1 MPPRVALRGRR
12 GLRREDVDD
21 LLRRL
26 EAVETRLQEDD
37 SEDEGQAIQPHPQV
51 QDPFERLIEAFTKQR
66 KKEKVHISE
75 FLG

>member
-1 MPPRVALRGRR
+1 VRGRR

-37 SEDEGQAIQPHPQV
+37 SKDEGQAIKPPPQV
-51 QDPFERLIEAFTKQR
+51 
-66 KKEKVHISE
+66 
-75 FLG
+75 